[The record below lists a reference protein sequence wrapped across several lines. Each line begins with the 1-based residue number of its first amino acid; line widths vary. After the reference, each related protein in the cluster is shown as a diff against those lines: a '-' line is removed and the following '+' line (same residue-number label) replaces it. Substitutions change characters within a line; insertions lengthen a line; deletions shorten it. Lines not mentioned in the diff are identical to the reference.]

1 MKPHCDVPALWQE
14 HRQALYSFIVKRV
27 KDPEVANDL
36 LQDVLLKVY
45 DFCLAKTGVKNIKSW
60 LFQIAHNTIADYYRK
75 NQRFTEFNETH
86 EAAAEDVQQAFQ
98 EAADYILPLLNFL
111 PEAYA
116 TPLKMAD
123 IDNMKQADIARQ
135 LGLSLPA
142 TKSRI
147 QRARQLLMAE
157 FMTCCHYETDGA
169 CRLISFSIKAS
180 CTPLQQV
187 KKSLRK

>member
-169 CRLISFSIKAS
+169 GRLISFSIKAS